1 MNIKEVK
8 EKLDVILKIKWLI
21 TMTCGL
27 ASATVILSCKVYPQP
42 MPEPHNTI
50 TVKLA
55 AYDPARPFSDL
66 PAVADSGREVTVD
79 GLLFPVSNAAENVGY
94 MLLEALGND
103 NFRTLCFVYASP
115 PQQLD
120 KFAGKIVQAVGRSYR
135 VEGWEMPV
143 MRLET
148 IAANETETDMKV
160 SAAVETRAQLELGTR
175 YYNRQDY
182 AAAISHYQKAAANGS
197 KRAQFYLAKC
207 RFFGQG
213 VTGNKAEALKEI
225 TALAEKGHG
234 ESQFFLAACCY
245 TGDGMAPN
253 RPKSWK
259 WCRRAAENNVT
270 GAVLKMV
277 EYYDEVEPDKEQLAF
292 WAGKAVEHADKGD
305 ATAQFQVGLWYS
317 KGGVIQKEPDEAKC
331 REYIKRAAEQQHPD
345 ALRLQKAF
353 DVQSK

>member
-1 MNIKEVK
+1 MNIKKYTTVSK
-8 EKLDVILKIKWLI
+8 MKWL
-21 TMTCGL
+21 TTTTCGL
-27 ASATVILSCKVYPQP
+27 ASASMIFGCEACQPPAPVQQDMTV
-42 MPEPHNTI
+42 T
-50 TVKLA
+50 TLA
-55 AYDPARPFSDL
+55 AYDPVRPFSDL
-66 PAVADSGREVTVD
+66 PAVTGSGREVTVD
-79 GLLFPVSNAAENVGY
+79 GLLFPVSSAAGNVGY

-103 NFRTLCFVYASP
+103 NFRTICFVYVSN

-148 IAANETETDMKV
+148 IAVNETETDMKV
-160 SAAVETRAQLELGTR
+160 SAAVKTRAQLELGTR

-182 AAAISHYQKAAANGS
+182 AAAIPHYQKAASGS

-225 TALAEKGHG
+225 TVLAEKGHG

-245 TGDGMAPN
+245 TGDGMEVN
-253 RPKSWK
+253 RPESWK

-331 REYIKRAAEQQHPD
+331 REYIRRAAEQQHPD
-345 ALRLQKAF
+345 AVKLMNAF
-353 DVQSK
+353 EK

>member
-1 MNIKEVK
+1 ME
-8 EKLDVILKIKWLI
+8 EKHRVTLKIKWPI
-21 TMTCGL
+21 MAIGGFVSASVMFGCEAYQPPAPVQQDMTV
-27 ASATVILSCKVYPQP
+27 T
-42 MPEPHNTI
+42 T
-50 TVKLA
+50 LA
-55 AYDPARPFSDL
+55 AYDPVHPFSDL
-66 PAVADSGREVTVD
+66 PTVTGSGREVTVD
-79 GLLFPVSNAAENVGY
+79 GLLFPVSSAAENVGY

-103 NFRTLCFVYASP
+103 NFRTICFVYVSN
-115 PQQLD
+115 PQLLD

-182 AAAISHYQKAAANGS
+182 AAAIPHYQKAAASGS

-225 TALAEKGHG
+225 TVLAEKGHG
-234 ESQFFLAACCY
+234 ESQFFLAVCCY
-245 TGDGMAPN
+245 TGDGMEPN
-253 RPKSWK
+253 RPESWK
-259 WCRRAAENNVT
+259 WCRRAAENNGT

-305 ATAQFQVGLWYS
+305 ATAQFWVGLWYS

-331 REYIKRAAEQQHPD
+331 REYIRRAAEQQHPD
-345 ALRLQKAF
+345 AVKLMNAF
-353 DVQSK
+353 EK

>member
-1 MNIKEVK
+1 M
-8 EKLDVILKIKWLI
+8 LRSSMQKIKWLI
-21 TMTCGL
+21 TAIGGFIAVSMMFGCEAYLPPASVSQDMTV
-27 ASATVILSCKVYPQP
+27 T
-42 MPEPHNTI
+42 T
-50 TVKLA
+50 LA
-55 AYDPARPFSDL
+55 AYDPARPFDDL
-66 PAVADSGREVTVD
+66 LTVPDSGREVTVD
-79 GLLFPVSNAAENVGY
+79 GLLFPVGSAAENVGY
-94 MLLEALGND
+94 VLLEAIGND
-103 NFRTLCFVYASP
+103 NFRTLCFVYAQP
-115 PQQLD
+115 AQQLD
-120 KFAGKIVQAVGRSYR
+120 KFAGKMVQAVGRSYR

-160 SAAVETRAQLELGTR
+160 SAAVKTRAQLELGTR

-182 AAAISHYQKAAANGS
+182 AAAIQYYQRAAASGS

-225 TALAEKGHG
+225 TVLAEKGHG

-253 RPKSWK
+253 RPESWK

-331 REYIKRAAEQQHPD
+331 REYIRRAAKQQHPD
-345 ALRLQKAF
+345 AIKLMNALEK
-353 DVQSK
+353 

>member
-1 MNIKEVK
+1 
-8 EKLDVILKIKWLI
+8 
-21 TMTCGL
+21 
-27 ASATVILSCKVYPQP
+27 
-42 MPEPHNTI
+42 
-50 TVKLA
+50 
-55 AYDPARPFSDL
+55 
-66 PAVADSGREVTVD
+66 
-79 GLLFPVSNAAENVGY
+79 
-94 MLLEALGND
+94 
-103 NFRTLCFVYASP
+103 
-115 PQQLD
+115 
-120 KFAGKIVQAVGRSYR
+120 
-135 VEGWEMPV
+135 MPV

-148 IAANETETDMKV
+148 ISVNETETDMKV

-182 AAAISHYQKAAANGS
+182 AAAIPHYQKAAASGS

-225 TALAEKGHG
+225 TVLAEKGHG

-245 TGDGMAPN
+245 TGDGMEVN
-253 RPKSWK
+253 RPESWE

-305 ATAQFQVGLWYS
+305 ATAQFWVGLWYS

-331 REYIKRAAEQQHPD
+331 REYIRRAAEQQHPD
-345 ALRLQKAF
+345 AVKLMNAF
-353 DVQSK
+353 EK